1 MKLSLK
7 TSAIKSFGKTDE
19 NDIKSLEKVLN
30 IRFPN
35 DYKDFLLKTNGGS
48 IPNDNTNEI
57 VLKNIGKIINI
68 DILYGVN
75 TENSCFDIEYWTKKY
90 IDDTFYCSSFILNTS
105 IQFLFIAIIIHMLA
119 LAIIRMPDYNYTDM
133 ICRKDLG
140 VMEYMSCP
148 EAAKKWGI
156 SERRVQVLCRE
167 NRILGVSKLGYMW
180 LIPKDAE
187 KPIDG
192 RTKQGKELHHE

>member
-1 MKLSLK
+1 M
-7 TSAIKSFGKTDE
+7 AYPI
-19 NDIKSLEKVLN
+19 
-30 IRFPN
+30 
-35 DYKDFLLKTNGGS
+35 
-48 IPNDNTNEI
+48 
-57 VLKNIGKIINI
+57 
-68 DILYGVN
+68 
-75 TENSCFDIEYWTKKY
+75 KY
-90 IDDTFYCSSFILNTS
+90 ISSLTFLRLSFRSVLAALIACPKALKSYLAVGLFAIFIHPYTFYCSSFILNTS